1 MKIIKGETR
10 GRPGRWMIDFY
21 DQRGV
26 RHNET
31 FLTRSAAK
39 AAMADRLGQ
48 VKRSTYRAPDE
59 VPTVKTLAEAWLANK
74 ANRRPAT
81 VAQWEN
87 HVYRHIAPSALGPM
101 RADKVKTRDV
111 EEFRDARRAAGL
123 SPQTVNKILTTV
135 TAIYKYANARDVTDR
150 NPAVVAERLRTTSG
164 EIVASTAADES
175 EEDSLGYVPA
185 PEEAWRLIE
194 KSAPGLFQAYF
205 LTAVLTGARQEELLA
220 LGWSDVDFDG
230 LTIKIRRAISWARTR
245 SERGRVKGARFFEPK
260 TKASKREIPIPR
272 ELAATL
278 KRWKLACPIGTLDL
292 VFPMADG
299 SPMHRKVLYDYG
311 LLPALERAALPHFT
325 IHALRHTFAST
336 LAMQGKPVTEISAL
350 LGHSSPVVTLR
361 VYSHWFKSVRTT
373 STEDVAA
380 AVLGGRAIG

>member
-1 MKIIKGETR
+1 MKIINGEKR
-10 GRPGRWMIDFY
+10 GRPGRWMIDYY

-31 FLTRSAAK
+31 FPTQKAAK
-39 AAMADRLGQ
+39 AAMVDRLGQ
-48 VKRSTYRAPDE
+48 VKRGSYRAASE
-59 VPTVKTLAEAWLANK
+59 VPSVAALAEAWLANK

-87 HVYRHIAPSALGPM
+87 HVHGPISPTTLGQM
-101 RADKVKTRDV
+101 RADKVTTQDV
-111 EEFRDARRAAGL
+111 EEWRDARKAAGL
-123 SPQTVNKILTTV
+123 SPQTVNKILTTL

-150 NPAVVAERLRTTSG
+150 NPAIVAERLRLTSG
-164 EIVASTAADES
+164 ELVASRAADES
-175 EEDSLGYVPA
+175 ETDSLGYVPA
-185 PEEAWRLIE
+185 PDEAWRLIE
-194 KSAPGLFQAYF
+194 KAEPGLFQTYF

-220 LGWSDVDFDG
+220 LGWADVDFDG

-272 ELAATL
+272 DLAASL

-361 VYSHWFKSVRTT
+361 VYSHWFKSVKTT
-373 STEDVAA
+373 SIEDVAA